1 MTTVWCSA
9 TDSLKSLRIFSIT
22 TMLMSAISVVV
33 FVVIVILQKYY
44 IQSAFTLD
52 TEEKLLIPYPLCHEF
67 VIDFIDPLLVSQQ
80 LLLNKSLR

>member
-1 MTTVWCSA
+1 
-9 TDSLKSLRIFSIT
+9 
-22 TMLMSAISVVV
+22 MLMSAISVVV

-52 TEEKLLIPYPLCHEF
+52 TEEKSLIPYPLCHEF

>member
-1 MTTVWCSA
+1 
-9 TDSLKSLRIFSIT
+9 
-22 TMLMSAISVVV
+22 MLTAPVSVVV
-33 FVVIVILQKYY
+33 FFIVILQKYY